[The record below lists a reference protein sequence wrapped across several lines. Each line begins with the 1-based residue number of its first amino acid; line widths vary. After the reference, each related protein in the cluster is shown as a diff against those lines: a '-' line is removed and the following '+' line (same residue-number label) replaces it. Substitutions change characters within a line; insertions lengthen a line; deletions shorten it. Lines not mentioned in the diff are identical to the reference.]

1 VAEET
6 FEEKGSLKRR
16 EFLRRAAIT
25 GAAAAW
31 AAPVIQTVAAGP
43 AYAGSTPAD
52 CFHSLNG
59 GCMAA
64 CNACSTGTAVEEN
77 VDCSNPGSA
86 CAQLCCCYCHPGQ
99 GGDNPC
105 CNPELCDPSQFE
117 CVKSNDGS
125 GQIVSVTY
133 GGAVAGCETLACAR
147 TYEAKNA

>member
-1 VAEET
+1 MAEET

-43 AYAGSTPAD
+43 AYAGSTPAE

-64 CNACSTGTAVEEN
+64 CNACSTAPSADEQ

-86 CAQLCCCYCHPGQ
+86 CAKLCCCYCHPGV

-105 CNPELCDPSQFE
+105 CNAGLCNPGNFT

-125 GQIVSVTY
+125 GRIDSVTY
-133 GGAVAGCETLACAR
+133 NGSVNGCETLGCLM
-147 TYEAKNA
+147 TYTFG